1 MRINSLSTHVEESK
15 MEVDALSDH
24 AGLLK
29 YRKVIATI
37 RDRVRSQKRSG
48 KTLAQVQAA
57 KPSAQFD
64 AEWGKG
70 MLPPNDFVA
79 WCAS

>member
-1 MRINSLSTHVEESK
+1 
-15 MEVDALSDH
+15 
-24 AGLLK
+24 
-29 YRKVIATI
+29 VIATI
-37 RDRVRSQKRSG
+37 RDRVQVAKRSK

-70 MLPPNDFVA
+70 MMKPDDFIALVYNTL
-79 WCAS
+79 